1 MSATAPY
8 VPPPPAP
15 DPAGEPSRAGTVPPA
30 PPPLGTLLASRP
42 ERERHGGTALGAAVA
57 LHALLILALLLF
69 FRVGPRLLP
78 ELLSDESGTA
88 PEAEIVTLVW
98 PVAPEAGAAAG
109 GPAAPVTAAPS
120 GEGARPR
127 GPEAPPAPL
136 EFPTRVPTRL
146 PPAPSGPAAGPV
158 AAPGA
163 ARPGAP
169 SGAAGVGAGA
179 SVGERLRPKEYDRRL
194 FDPTMSP
201 VDPTATDHDRAMAR
215 IQGKIDAINDSAS
228 ALADAARRAT
238 DWTIKDKNG
247 GRWGITPGQI
257 HLGSLTLPLPITFQ
271 APNLT
276 RQESQKNLQEWSEIQ
291 QQADRASARRTFD
304 ERVKAIRER
313 KEKEKA
319 EKEKAKANTSD

>member
-15 DPAGEPSRAGTVPPA
+15 DPADEPSRAGTVPPI

-42 ERERHGGTALGAAVA
+42 ERERHGGMALGAAVA
-57 LHALLILALLLF
+57 LHVLLIVALLLF

-78 ELLSDESGTA
+78 ALLRDEAGTA
-88 PEAEIVTLVW
+88 PESEIVTLVW
-98 PVAPEAGAAAG
+98 PVGPEAGAAAA

-146 PPAPSGPAAGPV
+146 PPPPSGPAAGPGPT
-158 AAPGA
+158 PGA
-163 ARPGAP
+163 ARPGAA
-169 SGAAGVGAGA
+169 SGAAGAGA

-271 APNLT
+271 SP
-276 RQESQKNLQEWSEIQ
+276 RREEFQKSQQEWSEIQ

-319 EKEKAKANTSD
+319 EKEKAKAKANTSD